1 MSRFI
6 LCIDTPYSGSDSDEG
21 VPDLPITIVE
31 STPGSTCTTT
41 ISVDS
46 HGAFSADFEDNESI
60 SSNSEG
66 MLFSLST
73 VYMILNSCALLL
85 LQLSVSEY
93 EENEVWDSDSEETC
107 GDEFDNDEAPDLPLN
122 QESRA
127 EERDLVVWLLIFIL
141 RLQAKHY
148 IPDVAL
154 TSLIKFLF
162 IFFSVIGRTSS
173 YVATIASSFPK
184 SLRELRQRFGFSQK
198 FKKLVVCLKCHSV
211 YDFSECV
218 EICGLI
224 KHSRKCNNREHK
236 NSSKKCEQ
244 VLLKT
249 VELSRGNTLLRPFKV
264 YCYRSVGSSLQCLL
278 QCETFISS
286 LEGWRLRQEVTDTL
300 SDVYDG
306 QLWKDFMYFEGVPF
320 LARPY
325 CLALAMN
332 IDWFQPYKWTESSVG
347 AIYLTVLN
355 LPYHLRFKREFVI
368 LAGIIPGPREPKRD
382 INSYLR
388 PLVGELLDLW
398 NGVSMPVLGEDKE
411 KNIRCALIVWHVIC
425 QHHGKHVVFSV
436 TLLSLDVPSVKRYF
450 QVQSEIKITLVLIE
464 RTGSPGVIVII
475 VHALLRSINLGTKL
489 NVICLNPNLV
499 VDTLSYLTFHT
510 LILCE

>member
-66 MLFSLST
+66 ILFSLST

-173 YVATIASSFPK
+173 YVATIASS
-184 SLRELRQRFGFSQK
+184 
-198 FKKLVVCLKCHSV
+198 
-211 YDFSECV
+211 
-218 EICGLI
+218 LI
-224 KHSRKCNNREHK
+224 
-236 NSSKKCEQ
+236 
-244 VLLKT
+244 
-249 VELSRGNTLLRPFKV
+249 
-264 YCYRSVGSSLQCLL
+264 
-278 QCETFISS
+278 
-286 LEGWRLRQEVTDTL
+286 
-300 SDVYDG
+300 
-306 QLWKDFMYFEGVPF
+306 
-320 LARPY
+320 
-325 CLALAMN
+325 
-332 IDWFQPYKWTESSVG
+332 
-347 AIYLTVLN
+347 
-355 LPYHLRFKREFVI
+355 
-368 LAGIIPGPREPKRD
+368 
-382 INSYLR
+382 
-388 PLVGELLDLW
+388 
-398 NGVSMPVLGEDKE
+398 
-411 KNIRCALIVWHVIC
+411 
-425 QHHGKHVVFSV
+425 
-436 TLLSLDVPSVKRYF
+436 
-450 QVQSEIKITLVLIE
+450 
-464 RTGSPGVIVII
+464 IVII
-475 VHALLRSINLGTKL
+475 I
-489 NVICLNPNLV
+489 ICL
-499 VDTLSYLTFHT
+499 
-510 LILCE
+510 